1 MSSHSQVISAS
12 DGSSHSTGNSLGHRM
27 LLGRRDRP
35 GLEEV
40 PAVVG
45 VGGLDIDRGPERTLD
60 LETQPDQLVTDVVG
74 ERGPAAGVARREL
87 D

>member
-1 MSSHSQVISAS
+1 
-12 DGSSHSTGNSLGHRM
+12 M
-27 LLGRRDRP
+27 LLGRRDRA

-45 VGGLDIDRGPERTLD
+45 VGGLDVDRGAERPLD
-60 LETQPDQLVTDVVG
+60 VETEPDQLVTDVVG
-74 ERGPAAGVARREL
+74 ERGATTGVARREL